1 MIVFACS
8 DMYEDSIVHIVDTN
22 IFEEKLLDL
31 RLLYLVFAD
40 NVEIQGWWIE
50 YMG

>member
-1 MIVFACS
+1 MSIL
-8 DMYEDSIVHIVDTN
+8 YEHIVDTN
-22 IFEEKLLDL
+22 IFEEKLMDL

-40 NVEIQGWWIE
+40 NAEIQGWWIE